1 MSLKGALAPL
11 GGFFFGLQIVQNR
24 GTVPPIMVDETT
36 TLDLRVELLKESVAN
51 APVVWKEGYPY
62 FVHPLSDGVPRQSA
76 ELLAAARDLISENVD
91 WNRIDIILGIEAMG
105 IPLAAALGL
114 SSGKPLVVGRKR
126 AYGLPGEVAI
136 DQSTGY
142 SKGQIFLNDIEV
154 GARVLIVDDVVS
166 TGGTLHPILKA
177 IEASGAIVQDCW
189 IVFEKGDGMDK
200 IRADGGW
207 ALNSLVKIQ
216 MEGDKVTIVE

>member
-1 MSLKGALAPL
+1 
-11 GGFFFGLQIVQNR
+11 
-24 GTVPPIMVDETT
+24 MVEETT

-76 ELLAAARDLISENVD
+76 ELLSAARDLISENVD
-91 WNRIDIILGIEAMG
+91 WDSIDIILGIEAMG
-105 IPLAAALGL
+105 IPLAAALCL

-126 AYGLPGEVAI
+126 AYGLPGEVSI

-154 GARVLIVDDVVS
+154 GDRVLIVDDVVS

-200 IRADGGW
+200 IRSEGEW
-207 ALNSLVKIQ
+207 PMNSLVRIE
-216 MEGDKVTIVE
+216 MIDGEITILD

>member
-24 GTVPPIMVDETT
+24 GTFPPIMVEGAT

-76 ELLAAARDLISENVD
+76 ELLAAAGDLISENVD
-91 WNRIDIILGIEAMG
+91 WDCIDIILGIEAMG
-105 IPLAAALGL
+105 IPLAAALCL

-126 AYGLPGEVAI
+126 AYGLPGEIAI
-136 DQSTGY
+136 DQTTGY
-142 SKGQIFLNDIEV
+142 SKGQIFLNDIAP
-154 GARVLIVDDVVS
+154 GTRVLIVDDVVS

-177 IEASGAIVQDCW
+177 IDSNGAIVQDCW
-189 IVFEKGDGMDK
+189 IVFEKGDGMNK
-200 IRADGGW
+200 IRSEGEW
-207 ALNSLVKIQ
+207 PMNSLVRIE
-216 MEGDKVTIVE
+216 MIDGEITILD

>member
-24 GTVPPIMVDETT
+24 GTFRPIMVEETT

-91 WNRIDIILGIEAMG
+91 WDCIDIILGIEAMG
-105 IPLAAALGL
+105 IPLAAALCL
-114 SSGKPLVVGRKR
+114 SSGKPLVVGR
-126 AYGLPGEVAI
+126 
-136 DQSTGY
+136 
-142 SKGQIFLNDIEV
+142 
-154 GARVLIVDDVVS
+154 
-166 TGGTLHPILKA
+166 
-177 IEASGAIVQDCW
+177 
-189 IVFEKGDGMDK
+189 
-200 IRADGGW
+200 
-207 ALNSLVKIQ
+207 
-216 MEGDKVTIVE
+216 

>member
-24 GTVPPIMVDETT
+24 GMFPQIMVEETT

-76 ELLAAARDLISENVD
+76 ELLAAARDLISEIVD
-91 WNRIDIILGIEAMG
+91 WDCIDIILGIEAMG
-105 IPLAAALGL
+105 IPLAAALCL

-142 SKGQIFLNDIEV
+142 SKGQIFLNDIEQ

-166 TGGTLHPILKA
+166 TGGTLHPVLKA
-177 IEASGAIVQDCW
+177 VEESGAIVQDCW
-189 IVFEKGDGMDK
+189 IVFEKGEGMNN
-200 IRADGGW
+200 IRTSGDW
-207 ALNSLVKIQ
+207 PLNSLVRIEMQ
-216 MEGDKVTIVE
+216 GDKIVVL

>member
-1 MSLKGALAPL
+1 
-11 GGFFFGLQIVQNR
+11 
-24 GTVPPIMVDETT
+24 MVEETT

-76 ELLAAARDLISENVD
+76 ELLSAARDLISENVD
-91 WNRIDIILGIEAMG
+91 WDSIDIILGIEAMG
-105 IPLAAALGL
+105 IPLAAALCL

-126 AYGLPGEVAI
+126 AYGLPGEVSI

-200 IRADGGW
+200 IRSEGEW
-207 ALNSLVKIQ
+207 PMNSLVRIE
-216 MEGDKVTIVE
+216 MIDGEITILD